1 MPSTYSPSLRI
12 ELIGEGEQ
20 DGIWGQTTNNNLGA
34 LIEQA
39 VAGVT
44 TVDVTAGNVTL
55 TSFNGTVDQAR
66 SAVLIVNGTPGVARE
81 ITIPNEPKTYIVTN
95 NTNQIAGI
103 KTVSGTAFS
112 CAADTQTTLYCDGS
126 NGVFGASSGF
136 TYNTFVNPTVTG
148 GTFAGGTF
156 TAPTI
161 NNALIT
167 GIRETATIS
176 ATAATGTIQFDTLTQ
191 AVLYYTSNASGNW
204 TVNVRGDSG
213 TTLNSV
219 LSIGQSISITFLVTQ
234 GATPYFNSAV
244 TIDGSSV
251 TPKWQSGIVP
261 TAGNA
266 NSVDIYSYVIVKTA
280 SATFTVFASQA
291 RFA

>member
-44 TVDVTAGNVTL
+44 TVDVTAGNITL

-66 SAVLIVNGTPGVARE
+66 SAVLIVNGTNVVARE

-95 NTNQIAGI
+95 NTSQIAGI
-103 KTVSGTAFS
+103 KTAGGTAFS
-112 CAADTQTTLYCDGS
+112 CAAGTQTTLYCDGN
-126 NGVFGASSGF
+126 NGVFGASISLVPPP
-136 TYNTFVNPTVTG
+136 TYETFINP
-148 GTFAGGTF
+148 
-156 TAPTI
+156 
-161 NNALIT
+161 LIT

-176 ATAATGTIQFDTLTQ
+176 ATAATGTINFDTLTQ
-191 AVLYYTSNASGNW
+191 AVLYYTSNAAGNW
-204 TVNVRGDSG
+204 TVNVRGNSG
-213 TTLNSV
+213 TTLNSL
-219 LSIGQSISITFLVTQ
+219 LSTGQSISITFLVTQ
-234 GATPYFNSAV
+234 GATPYFNNAFTV
-244 TIDGSSV
+244 DGASI

>member
-39 VAGVT
+39 VAGIT

-95 NTNQIAGI
+95 NTSQTVGI

-112 CAADTQTTLYCDGS
+112 CVADTQTTLYCDGS
-126 NGVFGASSGF
+126 NGVFGASTGITF
-136 TYNTFVNPTVTG
+136 NTFVNPTVTG

-156 TAPTI
+156 TVPTI

-167 GIRETATIS
+167 GIRETATVS

-204 TVNVRGDSG
+204 DVNFRGNSG
-213 TTLNSV
+213 TSLNS
-219 LSIGQSISITFLVTQ
+219 LMSTGQSLSATFIVPQ
-234 GATPYFNSAV
+234 GATAYYNTAV
-244 TIDGSSV
+244 SVDGSAV
-251 TPKWQSGIVP
+251 TPKWQGGFAPLFGNTNSNDIY
-261 TAGNA
+261 TYAIIKTGNA
-266 NSVDIYSYVIVKTA
+266 AFN
-280 SATFTVFASQA
+280 VFASQT